1 MSQKKPTFDLPV
13 NIRSSYIVRDIFS
26 NAIILD
32 RDIAIRNTMAKT
44 LGLKTSSTDNK
55 RGVIR
60 GGLHAFINICTYT
73 NLNIPI
79 ETQLSIHVCPDHK
92 IYMTN

>member
-55 RGVIR
+55 RGVYT
-60 GGLHAFINICTYT
+60 GWSTY
-73 NLNIPI
+73 
-79 ETQLSIHVCPDHK
+79 VYK
-92 IYMTN
+92 YMYIYKLEHSH